1 MSSSIAVVAT
11 KPIGSGGD
19 CEATSYGQQT
29 HAPGVSRISEFSPH
43 SDDNWAVALSNFGPV
58 SPKQKAA
65 IKNVLNSTLPLTVE
79 L

>member
-1 MSSSIAVVAT
+1 MVNKRTRQALA
-11 KPIGSGGD
+11 
-19 CEATSYGQQT
+19 
-29 HAPGVSRISEFSPH
+29 EFPNSPPL